1 MPGTV
6 RIVQG
11 DITKESVD
19 AIVNAANTD
28 LLLGGGVAG
37 AIRRAGGPS
46 IQEECNRLKPVG
58 LGEAAATRAGRLSA
72 AHVIHAAVMHLGGSA
87 SLESSEAAL
96 RASLQ
101 LADDLSRRVPQS
113 EDPRF
118 IGTRS
123 LDLSGLVQAGKK
135 AGSVA
140 VPALGCGIG
149 GLTVEEAAPRFI
161 QAAQEFLKKAQS
173 LQVIRFVLFDAHSF
187 EVFKRALHS
196 SVS

>member
-1 MPGTV
+1 MPGTI

-149 GLTVEEAAPRFI
+149 GLTVEEAAPRFV

-173 LQVIRFVLFDAHSF
+173 LQEIRFVLFDAHSF

-196 SVS
+196 CVS

>member
-1 MPGTV
+1 MPGAIRV
-6 RIVQG
+6 VQG
-11 DITKESVD
+11 DITKESAY

-46 IQEECNRLKPVG
+46 IQEECDRLSPVG
-58 LGEAAATRAGRLSA
+58 LGEAAATGAGRLNA
-72 AHVIHAAVMHLGGSA
+72 THVIHAAVMRLGGSA

-96 RASLQ
+96 RASFQ
-101 LADDLSRRVPQS
+101 LADDL
-113 EDPRF
+113 
-118 IGTRS
+118 
-123 LDLSGLVQAGKK
+123 LSAEEQAGKE

-149 GLTVEEAAPRFI
+149 GLTVEEAAPRFV
-161 QAAQEFLKKAQS
+161 QAARAFLKNAQS
-173 LQVIRFVLFDAHSF
+173 LREVRFVLFDAHSF
-187 EVFKRALHS
+187 EAFKRALHS

>member
-1 MPGTV
+1 MPGSV
-6 RIVQG
+6 RVVQG
-11 DITKESVD
+11 DITRESVD

-46 IQEECNRLKPVG
+46 IQEECNRLGPVG
-58 LGEAAATRAGRLSA
+58 LGEAAATGAGRLSA
-72 AHVIHAAVMHLGGSA
+72 TYVIHAAVMHLGGSA

-101 LADDLSRRVPQS
+101 LADDL
-113 EDPRF
+113 F
-118 IGTRS
+118 
-123 LDLSGLVQAGKK
+123 VQAGKE
-135 AGSVA
+135 AGSLA

-149 GLTVEEAAPRFI
+149 GLTVEEAAPRFV
-161 QAAQEFLKKAQS
+161 QAAQEFLKKARS
-173 LQVIRFVLFDAHSF
+173 LREVRFVLFDVHSF

>member
-1 MPGTV
+1 MPGAV

-11 DITKESVD
+11 DIARESVD

-46 IQEECNRLKPVG
+46 IQEECNRLRPVG
-58 LGEAAATRAGRLSA
+58 LGEAAATGAGRLSA
-72 AHVIHAAVMHLGGSA
+72 KYVIHAAVMHLGGSA
-87 SLESSEAAL
+87 SLENSEAAL

-101 LADDLSRRVPQS
+101 LADDLLPAPTS
-113 EDPRF
+113 
-118 IGTRS
+118 
-123 LDLSGLVQAGKK
+123 LSGVQAGKK
-135 AGSVA
+135 AGSLA

-149 GLTVEEAAPRFI
+149 GLTVEEAAPRFV
-161 QAAQEFLKKAQS
+161 QAAQEFLKKARS
-173 LQVIRFVLFDAHSF
+173 LREVRFVLFDAHSL

>member
-1 MPGTV
+1 MPGTI

-11 DITKESVD
+11 DITRESVD

-101 LADDLSRRVPQS
+101 LADDLSRRA
-113 EDPRF
+113 R
-118 IGTRS
+118 I
-123 LDLSGLVQAGKK
+123 LDLSGFVQAGKK

-149 GLTVEEAAPRFI
+149 GLTVEEAAPRFV
-161 QAAQEFLKKAQS
+161 QAAQEFLKKARS
-173 LQVIRFVLFDAHSF
+173 LQEIRFVLFDAHSF

>member
-1 MPGTV
+1 MPGAV

-11 DITKESVD
+11 DITQESVD

-58 LGEAAATRAGRLSA
+58 LGEAAATGAGRLNA
-72 AHVIHAAVMHLGGSA
+72 THVIHAAVMHLGGSA

-101 LADDLSRRVPQS
+101 LADDLLPVPTS
-113 EDPRF
+113 PAER
-118 IGTRS
+118 GSSTCR
-123 LDLSGLVQAGKK
+123 DLSGVQAGKE

-140 VPALGCGIG
+140 VPALGCGVG
-149 GLTVEEAAPRFI
+149 GLTVEEAAPRFV
-161 QAAQEFLKKAQS
+161 QAAQTFLKKAQS
-173 LQVIRFVLFDAHSF
+173 LREVRFVLFDAHSF

>member
-28 LLLGGGVAG
+28 LQLGGGVAG

-58 LGEAAATRAGRLSA
+58 LGEATATRAGRLSA

-101 LADDLSRRVPQS
+101 LADDLSRGVPQS

-123 LDLSGLVQAGKK
+123 LALRGLSRQ
-135 AGSVA
+135 
-140 VPALGCGIG
+140 
-149 GLTVEEAAPRFI
+149 
-161 QAAQEFLKKAQS
+161 
-173 LQVIRFVLFDAHSF
+173 
-187 EVFKRALHS
+187 
-196 SVS
+196 